1 MSEEKKEARIEVLS
15 TTANYNPTTAELDA
29 KVKVRYTVQAD
40 TFTDV
45 PALDD
50 DGKPRITKDGKPVM
64 KRIFDRHT
72 VTSTFVSKGLL
83 SDFVKRAMTT
93 QPLLIKV
100 QGANRGLTAAKAT
113 ELLDGKTFSDVP
125 RTRVAV
131 RTPAEIL
138 AGVAQDAELMAEM
151 SQGEKKALASLL
163 AKMATRK

>member
-29 KVKVRYTVQAD
+29 KIKVRYTVQAD
-40 TFTDV
+40 TYKDIPETN
-45 PALDD
+45 D
-50 DGKPRITKDGKPVM
+50 DGTPKLKDGKPVF
-64 KRIFDRHT
+64 KRVYDRHT
-72 VTSTFVSKGLL
+72 VTSTFTNKGTL

-100 QGANRGLTAAKAT
+100 QGANRGLTAAKAK

-131 RTPAEIL
+131 RTPEDVL
-138 AGVAQDAELMAEM
+138 RGVSQDTELMAEM
-151 SQGEKKALASLL
+151 SDEEKKALASLL
-163 AKMATRK
+163 AKMASRK